1 MKALVI
7 AEHNNRDLKPSTLN
21 TISAALK
28 LNGDVHVLVAGQ
40 DVGSVIKS
48 VSKIDSIS
56 RVLFCDNEIYKKF
69 FWQKNFSDLIF
80 GDRKK
85 LYSYNDAFKHIWKK
99 YYATCCC

>member
-56 RVLFCDNEIYKKF
+56 RDYFVMMKF
-69 FWQKNFSDLIF
+69 IKIFWQKIF
-80 GDRKK
+80 Q
-85 LYSYNDAFKHIWKK
+85 I
-99 YYATCCC
+99 

>member
-48 VSKIDSIS
+48 VSKIDSI
-56 RVLFCDNEIYKKF
+56 F
-69 FWQKNFSDLIF
+69 
-80 GDRKK
+80 
-85 LYSYNDAFKHIWKK
+85 AFYCTDILCKEKEFVTLLSH
-99 YYATCCC
+99 